1 MRKTIQPQLSIVHPH
16 FEHEHSR
23 ELRVMSDILDEEK
36 ETVAL
41 VFADLTRFG
50 TKTDIGREG
59 MTAEQVLRCIV
70 IKQMNC
76 FSYEELAFHLADSR
90 SYRAFCRFGINDKTP
105 KKPTLQRNIKRVSPE
120 TMEAINRIL
129 VRRACK
135 EGIEKGRKVRIDCT
149 VTETNIHYPTDAW
162 LLWDCVRVL
171 TRDMRQVRELTGFSF
186 SDHSR
191 RAKRRHTGIGD
202 CRSQKKRTKLYR
214 DLLKVT
220 LKTVSAADRALEAL
234 KQYDAPDLNSLI
246 LALALESQLKHY
258 LPLTRQVI
266 SQAERRVL
274 LGESVPS
281 TEKLVSIF
289 EPHTDIIKKDR
300 RDTLYGHKLSLSSG
314 ASGLVLDCVVLDGNP
329 ADSSLSVDMVE
340 RQTDLYGRP
349 PRQVALD
356 GGFASKTNLRD
367 IKDLGVKDVA
377 FHKRRGLKV
386 SDMVKSSWV
395 YKRLRNFRAGI
406 EGVISFLKRCFGL
419 DRCTWRSLRSF
430 KAYTWSSVVSANL
443 LLIARHKLA

>member
-1 MRKTIQPQLSIVHPH
+1 MRRTIQPQLPIVHPH
-16 FEHEHSR
+16 FEHEHTL
-23 ELRVMSDILDEEK
+23 ELQVISVILDEEK
-36 ETVAL
+36 ESVAL
-41 VFADLTRFG
+41 VYADLTRYG
-50 TKTDIGREG
+50 AKTDTGREG

-70 IKQMNC
+70 IKQMNG

-90 SYRAFCRFGINDKTP
+90 SYRTFCRFGISDKTP
-105 KKPTLQRNIKRVSPE
+105 KKPTLQRNIKRVRPE

-149 VTETNIHYPTDAW
+149 VTETNIHHPTDSS

-171 TRDMRQVRELTGFSF
+171 ARNVRQVRELTGFSF

-191 RAKRRHTGIGD
+191 RAKRRYTGIGN
-202 CRSQKKRTKLYR
+202 CRSKNKRTKLYR

-220 LKTVSAADRALEAL
+220 IKTVSAADRAIEAL
-234 KQYDAPDLNSLI
+234 KQYQAPDIMSLT
-246 LALALESQLKHY
+246 LALVLESQLKHY
-258 LPLTRQVI
+258 IPLTRRVI
-266 SQAERRVL
+266 SQAEHRVL

-314 ASGLVLDCVVLDGNP
+314 ASGLVLDCVILDGNP

-340 RQTDLYGRP
+340 RQAHLYGRP
-349 PRQVALD
+349 PKQVALD

-367 IKDLGVKDVA
+367 IKSLGVEDVA

-395 YKRLRNFRAGI
+395 YRRLRNFRAGI

-430 KAYTWSSVVSANL
+430 KAYTWSSIVSANL
-443 LLIARHKLA
+443 LLIARHKLN

>member
-1 MRKTIQPQLSIVHPH
+1 M
-16 FEHEHSR
+16 
-23 ELRVMSDILDEEK
+23 EE
-36 ETVAL
+36 
-41 VFADLTRFG
+41 
-50 TKTDIGREG
+50 
-59 MTAEQVLRCIV
+59 
-70 IKQMNC
+70 
-76 FSYEELAFHLADSR
+76 
-90 SYRAFCRFGINDKTP
+90 
-105 KKPTLQRNIKRVSPE
+105 
-120 TMEAINRIL
+120 INRIL

-171 TRDMRQVRELTGFSF
+171 ARDMCQVRELTGFSF

-191 RAKRRHTGIGD
+191 RAKRRHTGIND
-202 CRSQKKRTKLYR
+202 CRSEKRRTKLYR

-234 KQYDAPDLNSLI
+234 KHYQALDFESLV
-246 LALALESQLKHY
+246 LALTLESQLKHY
-258 LPLTRQVI
+258 IPLTRQVI

-281 TEKLVSIF
+281 TEKIVSIF

-314 ASGLVLDCVVLDGNP
+314 ASGLVLDCVILDGNP
-329 ADSSLSVDMVE
+329 ADSSLSVNMVE
-340 RQTDLYGRP
+340 RQADLYGRP

-356 GGFASKTNLRD
+356 GGFASTTNLRN

-430 KAYTWSSVVSANL
+430 KAYTWSSIVSANL
-443 LLIARHKLA
+443 LLIARHKLN

>member
-1 MRKTIQPQLSIVHPH
+1 MRRTIQPQLPIVHPH
-16 FEHEHSR
+16 FEHEHTL
-23 ELRVMSDILDEEK
+23 ELQVISMILDEEK
-36 ETVAL
+36 ESVAL
-41 VFADLTRFG
+41 VYADLTRHG
-50 TKTDIGREG
+50 AKTDTGREG

-70 IKQMNC
+70 IKQMNG

-90 SYRAFCRFGINDKTP
+90 SYRTFCRFGIGDKTP
-105 KKPTLQRNIKRVSPE
+105 KKPTLQRNIKRVRPE

-129 VRRACK
+129 VRRARK

-149 VTETNIHYPTDAW
+149 VTETNIHHPNDSS

-171 TRDMRQVRELTGFSF
+171 ARNVHQVRELTGFSF

-191 RAKRRHTGIGD
+191 RAKRRYTGIGN
-202 CRSQKKRTKLYR
+202 CRSKKKRTKLYR

-220 LKTVSAADRALEAL
+220 LKTVSAADRAIEAL
-234 KQYDAPDLNSLI
+234 KQYQAPDFTSLV
-246 LALALESQLKHY
+246 LVLVLESQLKHY
-258 LPLTRQVI
+258 IPLTRRVI

-281 TEKLVSIF
+281 TEKIVSIF

-314 ASGLVLDCVVLDGNP
+314 ASGLVLDCVILDGNP
-329 ADSSLSVDMVE
+329 ADSSIAVDMVE
-340 RQTDLYGRP
+340 RQSNLYGRP

-356 GGFASKTNLRD
+356 GGFASKNNLRD
-367 IKDLGVKDVA
+367 IKGLGVEDVA
-377 FHKRRGLKV
+377 FHKRRGMKV

-430 KAYTWSSVVSANL
+430 KAYTWSSIVSANL
-443 LLIARHKLA
+443 LLIARHKLN